1 MTDLSQNLTIVLLV
15 LGLVTLTGIGS
26 MIWAYQG
33 SGSIAV
39 LFLEVIPP
47 PIALEESNRRSFE
60 TGVRDYCSGHYRR
73 AIGSFTQVIQRSPN
87 CPEAHHNYALAMA
100 NQRQDDKATA
110 AFLKTAD
117 LYVKQDDRAG
127 VDLVK
132 SHLIALRQRK
142 RDREAKASKS

>member
-1 MTDLSQNLTIVLLV
+1 MTDLSANLTIVLLV
-15 LGLVTLTGIGS
+15 LGLVTLTGVGS
-26 MIWAYQG
+26 MVWAYQG
-33 SGSIAV
+33 GGSVAV

-47 PIALEESNRRSFE
+47 PIALEGPSRRSFE
-60 TGVRDYCSGHYRR
+60 TGIRNYCSGQYKQ
-73 AIGSFTQVIQRSPN
+73 ATTAFAQVIQRSPD

-117 LYVKQDDRAG
+117 LYVNQGDRNG

-142 RDREAKASKS
+142 RDREARSAKT

>member
-1 MTDLSQNLTIVLLV
+1 MTDLSENLTIVLLV
-15 LGLVTLTGIGS
+15 LGLVTLTGVGS

-33 SGSIAV
+33 GGSIAV

-47 PIALEESNRRSFE
+47 PITLEESSRRSFE
-60 TGVRDYCSGHYRR
+60 TGIRDYCSGHYSH
-73 AIGSFTQVIQRSPN
+73 AIASFTQVIKQSPD

-117 LYVKQDDRAG
+117 LYAKQDDRAG

>member
-1 MTDLSQNLTIVLLV
+1 MSDLSENLTIVLLV
-15 LGLVTLTGIGS
+15 LGLVTLTGVGL

-33 SGSIAV
+33 GGSIAV

-47 PIALEESNRRSFE
+47 PMALETLSRRSFE
-60 TGVRDYCSGHYRR
+60 TGIRNYCSGDYRR
-73 AIGSFTQVIQRSPN
+73 AIGSFTQVIQRSPD

-100 NQRQDDKATA
+100 NQRQDDKATV

-117 LYVKQDDRAG
+117 LYARQDDRAG

-132 SHLIALRQRK
+132 CHLIALRQRK
-142 RDREAKASKS
+142 RDREAKASNS

>member
-1 MTDLSQNLTIVLLV
+1 MTDLSENLTIVLLV
-15 LGLVTLTGIGS
+15 LGLVTLTGVGS

-33 SGSIAV
+33 GGSVAV

-47 PIALEESNRRSFE
+47 PVTLEESSRRSFE
-60 TGVRDYCSGHYRR
+60 MGVRDYCSGHYNR
-73 AIGSFTQVIQRSPN
+73 AVTAFSQVIKRSPD
-87 CPEAHHNYALAMA
+87 CAEAHHNYALAMA

-110 AFLKTAD
+110 AFLTTAD
-117 LYVKQDDRAG
+117 LYAKQDDRAG

-132 SHLIALRQRK
+132 THLIALRQRK

>member
-1 MTDLSQNLTIVLLV
+1 MTDLSENLTIVLLV
-15 LGLVTLTGIGS
+15 LGLVTLTGVGS

-33 SGSIAV
+33 GGSVVV

-47 PIALEESNRRSFE
+47 PITLEESGRRSFE

-73 AIGSFTQVIQRSPN
+73 AITAFSQVIKRSPD
-87 CPEAHHNYALAMA
+87 CAEAHHNYALAMA

-110 AFLKTAD
+110 AFLTTAD
-117 LYVKQDDRAG
+117 LYAKQDDRAG

-132 SHLIALRQRK
+132 THLIALRQRK
-142 RDREAKASKS
+142 RDREARSTKS

>member
-1 MTDLSQNLTIVLLV
+1 MTDLSGNLTIVLLV
-15 LGLVTLTGIGS
+15 LGLVTLTGVGS

-33 SGSIAV
+33 GGSIAV

-47 PIALEESNRRSFE
+47 PITLEESSRRSFE
-60 TGVRDYCSGHYRR
+60 TGVRDYCSGHYSR
-73 AIGSFTQVIQRSPN
+73 AITAFSQVIKRSPD

-110 AFLKTAD
+110 AFLTTAD
-117 LYVKQDDRAG
+117 LYATQDDRAG

-132 SHLIALRQRK
+132 THLIALRQRK
-142 RDREAKASKS
+142 RDREGRSTKF

>member
-1 MTDLSQNLTIVLLV
+1 MTDLSENLTIVLLV
-15 LGLVTLTGIGS
+15 LGLVTLTGVGS

-33 SGSIAV
+33 GGSVVV

-47 PIALEESNRRSFE
+47 PITLEESSRRSFE
-60 TGVRDYCSGHYRR
+60 TGVRDYCSGHYNR
-73 AIGSFTQVIQRSPN
+73 AVTAFSQVIKRSPD
-87 CPEAHHNYALAMA
+87 CAEAHHNYALAMA

-110 AFLKTAD
+110 AFLTTAD
-117 LYVKQDDRAG
+117 LYAKQDDRAG

-132 SHLIALRQRK
+132 THLIALRQRK

>member
-1 MTDLSQNLTIVLLV
+1 MSDLSENLTIVLLV
-15 LGLVTLTGIGS
+15 LGLVTLTGVGS

-33 SGSIAV
+33 GGSIAV

-47 PIALEESNRRSFE
+47 PIALEASSRRSFE
-60 TGVRDYCSGHYRR
+60 TGIRDYCSGHYRH
-73 AIGSFTQVIQRSPN
+73 AIASFTQVIKRSPD

-117 LYVKQDDRAG
+117 LYAKQDDRAG